1 MINIGHILLTTL
13 VALLL
18 SACSEFQHHRETA
31 FAPVV
36 TRGYGTEYWLAEL
49 NRTRQMTSEE
59 LGRTVAAWQTELET
73 SPGDGNRIRLA
84 LLLTAGDMQV
94 RDTAAAR
101 QLLDELDE
109 VPANTSDRELLA
121 IMRQIIGDQA
131 SASESILGL
140 KRQLSRQTRRIEEL
154 EQQQRALTDIEQ
166 NIQHRDSQPGIEHGA
181 E

>member
-1 MINIGHILLTTL
+1 LNNIGHIMRTTL

-59 LGRTVAAWQTELET
+59 LGKTVAAWQAELEIK
-73 SPGDGNRIRLA
+73 PGDGNRIRLA
-84 LLLTAGDMQV
+84 LLLTAGNMQV
-94 RDTAAAR
+94 RDFARAR

-109 VPANTSDRELLA
+109 APANTSDRELLA
-121 IMRQIIGDQA
+121 IMRQIIDEQA
-131 SASESILGL
+131 SASESIHTL
-140 KRQLSRQTRRIEEL
+140 KRQLSRQNRRIEEL
-154 EQQQRALTDIEQ
+154 EQQQRALTNIEQ
-166 NIQHRDSQPGIEHGA
+166 NIEQRDSLPAIKNGE